1 MSVFSIRHSTYPEK
15 WLDEASFLQRI
26 RILLPF
32 PDFDKE
38 ISWIFAG
45 KLRHS
50 CRNFTCVSRLR
61 LQVNYSFENWEK
73 FFVPFVFWLIHLHF
87 CWCFSGRVCKTALYV
102 PEDLFEEK
110 LLVLDF
116 FFNSSTISEFER
128 KFFVLMAKI
137 VRQHCQKCT
146 FSASGTKWGKNS
158 FEKMYKLLTIFGL

>member
-61 LQVNYSFENWEK
+61 LQVSYSFENWEK

-87 CWCFSGRVCKTALYV
+87 CWFFSCRVCKTALYV

-116 FFNSSTISEFER
+116 FSILQPFQNLSVNFSFLWQKLCGSNVKSALFPPVEQNEGNI
-128 KFFVLMAKI
+128 VLK
-137 VRQHCQKCT
+137 KCIN
-146 FSASGTKWGKNS
+146 F
-158 FEKMYKLLTIFGL
+158 